1 MVNGL
6 RGAEVTHMLLV
17 TWLVSLREEQ
27 HISRGRLNVLCNAAN
42 YSEIENNDGQLLLGF
57 SIRSNLWI
65 MPGHFKGG
73 TCQETRQTV
82 ADELSFCPV

>member
-1 MVNGL
+1 MRSGSNSYADGDM
-6 RGAEVTHMLLV
+6 GGK
-17 TWLVSLREEQ
+17 SKGGEQ

-65 MPGHFKGG
+65 MPGRFKGSSR
-73 TCQETRQTV
+73 QETRQTV
-82 ADELSFCPV
+82 ADELRFCLV